1 MNKNIPRTPFST
13 PLSGSARVTE
23 LRIKNILTGPKKRP
37 PTLFLAA
44 MFAVC
49 LLCGNLVSCQVKEA
63 DSAEPEGPGVE
74 EWINYLHNPEDIPW
88 DDSIETEL
96 PEYPGVTFRW
106 MPGTLCA
113 VITSIDE
120 VSPFQLFTGMPIMS
134 VFLCDIT
141 GDGLRELCAVT
152 AYGSGMIDQRVVAY
166 DYAAQEAYLL
176 RNRGMFDYEL
186 SLEDGQL
193 QVIKYRYLAGP
204 EMGQP
209 LAVGRLAIQEGA
221 ILLEG
226 EREYKALRVAE
237 EVPILT
243 DHPDLAFL
251 LMREHESYPYEADS
265 RMYAWLLLTEEG
277 EGCTLGLAKVDGGP
291 HPAGLGNLML
301 GLWDRTARDWRG
313 PVYEV
318 GGDDGLFSSWTG
330 ADGSLHILCA
340 NTVTYQGEESFCGAA
355 HFRFDGK
362 RLEELERW
370 KADSLEENIK
380 MVPAQGGMDI
390 YAENPQFFLQHYN
403 PEYNGVELPDQW
415 VYDRF
420 EPVES

>member
-1 MNKNIPRTPFST
+1 MTSHNMPRTPFST
-13 PLSGSARVTE
+13 PLSGSARETE
-23 LRIKNILTGPKKRP
+23 LRLKNIFSGPKKRP
-37 PTLFLAA
+37 PVLFLAL
-44 MFAVC
+44 MFSLCVF
-49 LLCGNLVSCQVKEA
+49 CGNLVSCQMKEA
-63 DSAEPEGPGVE
+63 DSAEPEGPPVE

-106 MPGTLCA
+106 EANQVSA
-113 VITSIDE
+113 VEDGRKR
-120 VSPFQLFTGMPIMS
+120 VLFTGMPVES
-134 VFLCDIT
+134 VFLWDLT
-141 GDGLRELCAVT
+141 GDGKRELCAVT
-152 AYGSGMIDQRVVAY
+152 AYGSGMVDYRVVAY
-166 DYAAQEAYLL
+166 DYAAGEAYLL

-193 QVIKYRYLAGP
+193 QVIKYRYPAGS

-226 EREYKALRVAE
+226 ETQYKALRMAD
-237 EVPILT
+237 EVPVLT
-243 DHPDLAFL
+243 DDPDLAFL

-265 RMYAWLLLTEEG
+265 RMYAYPLLTQEG
-277 EGCTLGLAKVDGGP
+277 EGCTLALAKVAGGP

-301 GLWDRTARDWRG
+301 GLWDTAARDWRG

-318 GGDDGLFSSWTG
+318 GGDDGLFSSWT
-330 ADGSLHILCA
+330 AEDGSLHVLCA

-362 RLEELERW
+362 QLEELERW
-370 KADSLEENIK
+370 KADSLEETIK

-390 YAENPQFFLQHYN
+390 YVENPQFFLQHYN
-403 PEYNGVELPDQW
+403 PEYNGVPLPDQW

-420 EPVES
+420 EPVSE